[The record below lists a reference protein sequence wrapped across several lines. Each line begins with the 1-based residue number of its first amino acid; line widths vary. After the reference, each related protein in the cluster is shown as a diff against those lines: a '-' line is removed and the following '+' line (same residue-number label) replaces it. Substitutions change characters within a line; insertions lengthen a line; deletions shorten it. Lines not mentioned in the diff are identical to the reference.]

1 MLDKVLVSYNIQ
13 VQLHPSCIYVCAYC
27 ICAYCICAYCI
38 YVHAVY
44 TCILYCIYIRTCI
57 LYVCAYC
64 MHMHTV
70 YTCILYIP
78 AYCIIYVYYTYLH
91 TVHTVCKCIFM
102 EEASIHECNAATDVV
117 IVTRRLLS
125 CVVLGAFGDVQYG
138 GKSGQV
144 RQDKINKGL
153 VFLHCPHGVYCCGM
167 VAVAGH
173 YCLHLILYQLQ
184 KHDNANGSGKDGKH
198 SYAVQ

>member
-1 MLDKVLVSYNIQ
+1 
-13 VQLHPSCIYVCAYC
+13 
-27 ICAYCICAYCI
+27 
-38 YVHAVY
+38 
-44 TCILYCIYIRTCI
+44 
-57 LYVCAYC
+57 
-64 MHMHTV
+64 
-70 YTCILYIP
+70 
-78 AYCIIYVYYTYLH
+78 
-91 TVHTVCKCIFM
+91 M

-173 YCLHLILYQLQ
+173 YCLHLILYQL
-184 KHDNANGSGKDGKH
+184 
-198 SYAVQ
+198 